1 MLHYMSC
8 TLRTENIFEIRLY
21 YTSQKPLDRP
31 SRVFILN
38 EMRFHHRSREFLSSL
53 SLPFPFIYLI
63 SLLLASLMRYTIVFY
78 IKSFLPCGLSP
89 ATRSLTGQLPS
100 PPFVPFFSTQWRI
113 PNLWFNELWKCC
125 CKEIAAVRSRRF
137 SEDDF
142 FDWNVLTMISLYL
155 TFFSI
160 IWSIIMIIENI
171 FNNLIC

>member
-1 MLHYMSC
+1 MRRYMSC

-100 PPFVPFFSTQWRI
+100 PPFVPFFFPRNDESLICDST
-113 PNLWFNELWKCC
+113 NFGN
-125 CKEIAAVRSRRF
+125 AAAKK
-137 SEDDF
+137 
-142 FDWNVLTMISLYL
+142 SLL
-155 TFFSI
+155 LEVVGSQKTIFSI
-160 IWSIIMIIENI
+160 EMFSR
-171 FNNLIC
+171 